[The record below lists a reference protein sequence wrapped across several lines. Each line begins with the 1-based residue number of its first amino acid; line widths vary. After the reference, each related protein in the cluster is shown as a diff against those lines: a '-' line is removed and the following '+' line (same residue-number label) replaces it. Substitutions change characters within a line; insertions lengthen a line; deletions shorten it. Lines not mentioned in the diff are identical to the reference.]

1 MSDINFVSKKTMIF
15 IDEKTF
21 CKIGALNFQKLLPKK
36 KKDPACKERGLLNL
50 KNLKNLKT
58 IMKLSFKCKIY
69 IYKRQ
74 CPIKYLRHL
83 HYI

>member
-50 KNLKNLKT
+50 QNLKNLKT
-58 IMKLSFKCKIY
+58 TINCLFVILHLSF
-69 IYKRQ
+69 
-74 CPIKYLRHL
+74 IKPSLN
-83 HYI
+83 ITT